1 MVTYINP
8 LDFETIFLG
17 YFLGGTK
24 LFAYIFII
32 IVSYACARYQIDNKY
47 YLTILAIGSIMFG
60 IYFGESMFVVV
71 LLILGIITF
80 KPLASLFS
88 K

>member
-1 MVTYINP
+1 MATYINP
-8 LDFETIFLG
+8 LDLETIFLG

-24 LFAYIFII
+24 LFAYLFVIL
-32 IVSYACARYQIDNKY
+32 VSYACAKYQIDDRY

-60 IYFGESMFVVV
+60 VYLGESLFVIV
-71 LLILGIITF
+71 LIILGFITF
-80 KPLASLFS
+80 KPLSSLFS